1 MTKLAGN
8 SLTGVSISNKLFTL
22 NFKDLNPDYKYTVYV
37 YKVLVHG
44 KHLQRISV
52 LIVGSD
58 TFDVSK
64 TIASRCGNL
73 RVNGTRQGSV

>member
-8 SLTGVSISNKLFTL
+8 SLTGVPSSNTLVTSFKPAYKFTA
-22 NFKDLNPDYKYTVYV
+22 YV
-37 YKVLVHG
+37 YIVLVNV

-52 LIVGSD
+52 LIFGSD